1 MASEVRATLVRHI
14 YLAGWIARLTI
25 DSRYEKDW
33 MRPVNPN
40 KVPKLD
46 ETKLAHYPPGYRYG
60 SVLSTTLTIAYED

>member
-14 YLAGWIARLTI
+14 YLTGWIARLTI

-46 ETKLAHYPPGYRYG
+46 EVKLAQYKVGYR
-60 SVLSTTLTIAYED
+60 